1 MSYKIVTYTK
11 RKLIYIVSSFIIAK
25 IVPYCSH
32 TLQTWKCTA
41 RTHIT
46 SYYQNGFRTHI
57 ASCDRTSH
65 LRKLRPHIASHAL
78 QNRKE
83 TLTLCT
89 VWQTTKFIRE
99 KTAPGCNEIIAV
111 GKQTKQIILCF
122 LTRFRLVKCVGGFFT
137 NKSLFTKTRAFVQI
151 SW

>member
-1 MSYKIVTYTK
+1 MCDIAVKLRKPENALHKLTSQVTTK
-11 RKLIYIVSSFIIAK
+11 MGSA
-25 IVPYCSH
+25 
-32 TLQTWKCTA
+32 
-41 RTHIT
+41 
-46 SYYQNGFRTHI
+46 
-57 ASCDRTSH
+57 RTSH

-122 LTRFRLVKCVGGFFT
+122 LTRFRLVKCVGVFY
-137 NKSLFTKTRAFVQI
+137 Q
-151 SW
+151 

>member
-11 RKLIYIVSSFIIAK
+11 RKQISIVISFIIAK
-25 IVPYCSH
+25 NVPYCGPAP
-32 TLQTWKCTA
+32 QAWKCTA
-41 RTHIT
+41 HM
-46 SYYQNGFRTHI
+46 HI
-57 ASCDRTSH
+57 ASCDHTSH

-78 QNRKE
+78 KNRKE

-122 LTRFRLVKCVGGFFT
+122 LTRFRLVKCVGVFLLITHFLPKLG
-137 NKSLFTKTRAFVQI
+137 LLR
-151 SW
+151 